1 MPFQELIK
9 NFDRIRGY
17 MRDFFIYGCKTRSDR
32 EEASLRTYDNE
43 RRRIESYLGDYMCFR
58 LREGG
63 RGKRVWLSMES
74 AALERNPFYQ
84 AYRSKSF
91 TDNDII
97 LHFYL
102 LEALSALEP
111 PQEEGWTAGQLTD
124 LLSQRYGLCFD
135 VQTVRGK
142 LREYE
147 SLEKGLCLLASE
159 KHGKSLCYRLNREA
173 EELSALLE
181 ERRGEMEDFL
191 AFFSEVLPFGA
202 AGSYLMERGGYSNPH
217 IRFKHHFLSHTL
229 DDNLLLSI
237 IEGIASESLMEVVNY
252 SRRQRSQRD
261 PRPLVCTGVPVAVLV
276 SVQTGRRYL
285 VLYGDK
291 RKKLHSFRLDYIR
304 SAKILG
310 PCPPEFLEQ
319 LRLYAEESLNAAW
332 GASISWR
339 PRREYFSM
347 ELYIDEKREKY
358 ILNRLM
364 REGRGGEIQ
373 QVGVNRFRYSIETAD
388 TNELMEWVK
397 SFTGRICKLDGSNR
411 QVIQRFYRDM
421 KRMEELYGDGEGGE

>member
-1 MPFQELIK
+1 MAI
-9 NFDRIRGY
+9 
-17 MRDFFIYGCKTRSDR
+17 
-32 EEASLRTYDNE
+32 
-43 RRRIESYLGDYMCFR
+43 
-58 LREGG
+58 
-63 RGKRVWLSMES
+63 
-74 AALERNPFYQ
+74 
-84 AYRSKSF
+84 
-91 TDNDII
+91 
-97 LHFYL
+97 
-102 LEALSALEP
+102 
-111 PQEEGWTAGQLTD
+111 
-124 LLSQRYGLCFD
+124 
-135 VQTVRGK
+135 
-142 LREYE
+142 
-147 SLEKGLCLLASE
+147 
-159 KHGKSLCYRLNREA
+159 
-173 EELSALLE
+173 
-181 ERRGEMEDFL
+181 
-191 AFFSEVLPFGA
+191 
-202 AGSYLMERGGYSNPH
+202 
-217 IRFKHHFLSHTL
+217 
-229 DDNLLLSI
+229 
-237 IEGIASESLMEVVNY
+237 
-252 SRRQRSQRD
+252 
-261 PRPLVCTGVPVAVLV
+261 LV

-364 REGRGGEIQ
+364 REGRGCEIQ